1 MSLVGAYA
9 QQQIC
14 ASVRNIVPRCKTA
27 KHGIR
32 SSGVLKKKIKFRRE
46 RLSLATL
53 PCSWLCI
60 FTQWSYSETFRDSL
74 ATYPLR
80 HIPPLVPLFFSPF
93 TSNISP
99 KRPGWRT
106 NKNANS
112 KCEIFQDSVFLAR
125 ERQRWIQASPL
136 QLKFSPKQPWI
147 GPELSPGQWHR
158 ERKPSLIFQKKQ
170 YENTPQ
176 NKTSEVSW
184 LFATTPVNQTPRLVK
199 VARNEWWSRARFHG
213 LAHLTWIVKCTQKIQ
228 LTRFSFDHSRLLG
241 WFFLNAKAL

>member
-1 MSLVGAYA
+1 MGLFSPIAPCFSSSNWPVKTNLETADRMTLLMSLVGAYA

-93 TSNISP
+93 TSDISP
-99 KRPGWRT
+99 KRP
-106 NKNANS
+106 
-112 KCEIFQDSVFLAR
+112 E
-125 ERQRWIQASPL
+125 
-136 QLKFSPKQPWI
+136 
-147 GPELSPGQWHR
+147 
-158 ERKPSLIFQKKQ
+158 
-170 YENTPQ
+170 
-176 NKTSEVSW
+176 
-184 LFATTPVNQTPRLVK
+184 
-199 VARNEWWSRARFHG
+199 
-213 LAHLTWIVKCTQKIQ
+213 
-228 LTRFSFDHSRLLG
+228 
-241 WFFLNAKAL
+241 